1 MKHHHP
7 RPIRGRLVP
16 LAAFAAVATL
26 ALSGC
31 GVGQS
36 AAAHVE
42 GTPILTSKVDLLSRI
57 TCTDLQNSNAPAG
70 TNTEPVSVIRGQAV
84 QTLIDAKVADLMAR
98 QRGTS
103 YDKTQLAQTMAQVD
117 NALPQLPKD
126 DQQPAR
132 DLIEQLVRA
141 GLEIQEIGHDALV
154 ADGQSNPDSQ
164 AAVNKG
170 QELQRAYEKK
180 IDIEVDPRYATAK
193 SATGDQMSVPVS
205 SFAKNGAKSQPA
217 KLWTIQLPASQRCG

>member
-1 MKHHHP
+1 VKHHFD
-7 RPIRGRLVP
+7 RRFVP
-16 LAAFAAVATL
+16 VAAGVAAATL
-26 ALSGC
+26 ALGGC

-42 GTPILTSKVDLLSRI
+42 GTPILTRNVDLLSRI
-57 TCTDLQNSNAPAG
+57 TCTDLANSQAPTG
-70 TNTEPVSVIRGQAV
+70 TNTKPISIIRGQAV
-84 QTLIDAKVADLMAR
+84 QTLIDARVADLMAKR
-98 QRGTS
+98 RGTS

-117 NALPQLPKD
+117 NALPQLPKE

-132 DLIEQLVRA
+132 ALIEQLVRA

-154 ADGQSNPDSQ
+154 ADGQSHPDAQ

-170 QELQRAYEKK
+170 QELQRAFEKK

-193 SATGDQMSVPVS
+193 SAAGDQMSVPVS
-205 SFAKNGAKSQPA
+205 QFARNGAKSQPTQ
-217 KLWTIQLPASQRCG
+217 LWTVQLPASQRCG

>member
-1 MKHHHP
+1 MKHQFP
-7 RPIRGRLVP
+7 RPTRGRFVP
-16 LAAFAAVATL
+16 VAAVAAAATL

-36 AAAHVE
+36 AAAHVQ
-42 GTPILTSKVDLLSRI
+42 GDPILTQNVDLLSRI
-57 TCTDLQNSNAPAG
+57 TCSDLSNSQAPVG
-70 TNTEPVSVIRGQAV
+70 TNTKPISIIRGQAV
-84 QTLIDAKVADLMAR
+84 QTLIDAHVADLMAK

-132 DLIEQLVRA
+132 GLIEQLVRA

-154 ADGQSNPDSQ
+154 ADGQSHPDAQ
-164 AAVNKG
+164 TAVNKG

-180 IDIEVDPRYATAK
+180 IDIQVDPRYATAK

-205 SFAKNGAKSQPA
+205 RFAKNGAKSQPTQ
-217 KLWTIQLPASQRCG
+217 LWTIQLPASQRCG

>member
-1 MKHHHP
+1 MKLHFH
-7 RPIRGRLVP
+7 RRFVP
-16 LAAFAAVATL
+16 VAAVVVAATL
-26 ALSGC
+26 ALGGC

-42 GTPILTSKVDLLSRI
+42 GTPILTKNVDLLSRI
-57 TCTDLQNSNAPAG
+57 TCTDLANSQAPTG
-70 TNTEPVSVIRGQAV
+70 TNTKPVSIIRGQAV
-84 QTLIDAKVADLMAR
+84 QTLIDAQVADLMAR

-141 GLEIQEIGHDALV
+141 GLEIQQIGHDALV
-154 ADGQSNPDSQ
+154 ADGQSHPDAQ

-170 QELQRAYEKK
+170 QELQRAFEKK
-180 IDIEVDPRYATAK
+180 IDIQVDPRYATAK
-193 SATGDQMSVPVS
+193 SAAGDQMSVPVS
-205 SFAKNGAKSQPA
+205 QFAKAGAKSQPTQ
-217 KLWTIQLPASQRCG
+217 LWTIQLPASQRCG